1 MGKNIDLRDRFLK
14 IYADI
19 PLNLRKEIVLVIDK
33 EPITWNVAYV
43 EISNKTEKSKKILK
57 MLEEL
62 KIIWVKKFLN
72 LKKN

>member
-1 MGKNIDLRDRFLK
+1 MEKNINLRDRFLK

-19 PLNLRKEIVLVIDK
+19 PLNPRKEIVLVIDK

-43 EISNKTEKSKKILK
+43 EISSKTEKSKQILK

-62 KIIWVKKFLN
+62 RII
-72 LKKN
+72 

>member
-1 MGKNIDLRDRFLK
+1 MEKNAGLRDRFLK

-33 EPITWNVAYV
+33 EPITWNVSYV

-62 KIIWVKKFLN
+62 KII
-72 LKKN
+72 